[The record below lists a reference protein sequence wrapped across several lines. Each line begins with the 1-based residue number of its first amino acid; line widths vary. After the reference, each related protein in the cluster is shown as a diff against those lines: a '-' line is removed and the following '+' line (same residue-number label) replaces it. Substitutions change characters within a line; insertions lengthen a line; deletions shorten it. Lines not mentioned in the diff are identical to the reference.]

1 MFTNVHHVVNFILRH
16 GTLLILAFVIV
27 LLGGLSAEQIGVF
40 KSAALAE
47 CVALFL
53 SHIALYVF
61 TDDNYQD
68 SEARNAR
75 TIVFL
80 AVHLLVGIVYAGSYF
95 VEFSPAG

>member
-1 MFTNVHHVVNFILRH
+1 MFSNVHHVINFIFRH
-16 GTLLILAFVIV
+16 GTLFLLAGVII
-27 LLGGLSAEQIGVF
+27 LLGGLHEEQIGVF

-53 SHIALYVF
+53 SHVALYVY
-61 TDDNYQD
+61 TDDNFND
-68 SEARNAR
+68 LEARNAR